1 MNYWLLKSEPDSF
14 GIEDLAR
21 APRKTAAWDGVRNYQ
36 ARNTLR
42 DDMKKGD
49 QAFFYHSSCE
59 IPGIAGI
66 VSVVREGYPDSTAF
80 KRGHHHYDAGS
91 DPKNPRWYMVD
102 VRLERQF
109 VSLVTLDEL
118 RAYVAGPLKSMVLLR
133 KGNRLSVMPVTKSEW
148 QFILG
153 LAS

>member
-21 APRKTAAWDGVRNYQ
+21 APRKTSAWDGVRNYQ

-42 DDMKKGD
+42 DDMKPGD
-49 QAFFYHSSCE
+49 QAFFYRSSCD

-66 VSVVREGYPDSTAF
+66 VSVVKEGYPDPTAF
-80 KRGHHHYDAGS
+80 KRGHHHYDAES
-91 DPKNPRWYMVD
+91 DPKKPRWYMVD

-109 VSLVTLDEL
+109 SSLVTLDEL
-118 RAYVAGPLKSMVLLR
+118 RAYVAGPLRNMVLLR